1 MNGWYPE
8 QQYIPTNQ
16 NPYINCGERD
26 SSLPTCTSADKYCLF
41 HIASDPCEY
50 NNIASLMPDLSLRLY
65 IQLLEYAAN
74 AHPPLNKPVDP
85 KANPKYYNKHW
96 TDWMDPN
103 PIV

>member
-1 MNGWYPE
+1 
-8 QQYIPTNQ
+8 
-16 NPYINCGERD
+16 
-26 SSLPTCTSADKYCLF
+26 
-41 HIASDPCEY
+41 
-50 NNIASLMPDLSLRLY
+50 MPDLSLRLY